1 MLYKLCIKY
10 FLLVEICIIYAA
22 IPVQAKS
29 MYVTDVLK
37 VTLRTGP
44 SIENKIIRMVES
56 GQKVEVVE
64 PDQEW
69 SLIKLF
75 DGNEGWILNRYL
87 IPNETNSLK
96 LERLDSE
103 HSDLKSKF
111 KTIFEENTKLKTENK
126 KLGSA
131 LATTEKALIQVR
143 NDYESLKADS
153 AEFLTLKSNFEKASA
168 QLSEQT
174 KRADELENKVE
185 KLTLYNYIKWFL
197 AGSGVLFAGFII
209 GFSTK
214 RPRRQPSLL

>member
-1 MLYKLCIKY
+1 MLYKLCIRY
-10 FLLVEICIIYAA
+10 FFLVKICIIYAA
-22 IPVQAKS
+22 IPVQAKI

-44 SIENKIIRMVES
+44 SIENKIIRIVES

-64 PDQEW
+64 LGQEW
-69 SLIKLF
+69 SLVRLV
-75 DGNEGWILNRYL
+75 DGKEGWTLNRYL
-87 IPNETNSLK
+87 IPNETNKLK

-103 HSDLKSKF
+103 HSNLKAKF
-111 KTIFEENTKLKTENK
+111 KTIFEENSKLKTDNK
-126 KLGSA
+126 KLDSA
-131 LATTEKALIQVR
+131 IANTEKALNQVR
-143 NDYESLKADS
+143 KDYESLKAES
-153 AEFLTLKSNFEKASA
+153 AEFLTLKSNFKKTST

-174 KRADELENKVE
+174 KRADELENKVK

-214 RPRRQPSLL
+214 RPRRQSSLL

>member
-1 MLYKLCIKY
+1 MRYKLFIKY
-10 FLLVEICIIYAA
+10 FLLVKICIIYAA

-87 IPNETNSLK
+87 IPNETNKLK

-103 HSDLKSKF
+103 HSDLKTKF
-111 KTIFEENTKLKTENK
+111 KTKFYCTIKSCSRIF
-126 KLGSA
+126 
-131 LATTEKALIQVR
+131 
-143 NDYESLKADS
+143 Y
-153 AEFLTLKSNFEKASA
+153 
-168 QLSEQT
+168 
-174 KRADELENKVE
+174 
-185 KLTLYNYIKWFL
+185 Y
-197 AGSGVLFAGFII
+197 
-209 GFSTK
+209 
-214 RPRRQPSLL
+214 